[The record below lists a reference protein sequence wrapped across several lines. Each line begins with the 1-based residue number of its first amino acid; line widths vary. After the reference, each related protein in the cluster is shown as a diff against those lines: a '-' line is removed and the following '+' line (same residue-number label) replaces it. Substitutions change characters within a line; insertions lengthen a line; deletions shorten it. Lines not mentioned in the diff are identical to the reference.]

1 MIPIHLVLSNTITF
15 IQVLKLLLDT
25 LIILMA
31 GTKFEFKIEHI
42 IFGASLT
49 ILCDIYNLS
58 VPKHIN

>member
-31 GTKFEFKIEHI
+31 GTKFEFKIERYYI
-42 IFGASLT
+42 WSIVDN
-49 ILCDIYNLS
+49 I
-58 VPKHIN
+58 V